1 MPVIVSTAK
10 LSHSLLFLALNRA
23 PDGGGNAFGL
33 ARHCRVLRNSAHRLG
48 RVLLM
53 QPE

>member
-10 LSHSLLFLALNRA
+10 LSQSLLFLAPNRA
-23 PDGGGNAFGL
+23 PDGGGNAFCLG
-33 ARHCRVLRNSAHRLG
+33 RHYRILRNSAHRVG